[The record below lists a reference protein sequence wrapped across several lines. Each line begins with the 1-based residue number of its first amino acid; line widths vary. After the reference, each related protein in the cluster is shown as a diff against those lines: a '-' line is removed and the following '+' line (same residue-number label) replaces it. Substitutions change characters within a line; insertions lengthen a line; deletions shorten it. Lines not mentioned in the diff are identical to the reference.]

1 MKKIEGPTCYG
12 LKLFMGNSG
21 TIGGLVTTINCEVL
35 NNDDQIIEGLY
46 AAGEVASGQMM
57 YKEYPGSGSAIA
69 FYLAFGRQAGKTVA
83 EFVAN
88 QDLKLYIKCI
98 QI

>member
-1 MKKIEGPTCYG
+1 
-12 LKLFMGNSG
+12 
-21 TIGGLVTTINCEVL
+21 
-35 NNDDQIIEGLY
+35 
-46 AAGEVASGQMM
+46 M

-88 QDLKLYIKCI
+88 
-98 QI
+98 